1 MNEILQ
7 RRATPVK
14 KKPIDELTHEE
25 KAQLNTI
32 IDLLIPSDEYFP
44 PPSSL
49 HLIDEFLLHFA
60 PRIDYY
66 TPRMLHLKQLR
77 TVLRELDNAADGC
90 FCTASHER
98 QQQLLRSLEQRDPAF
113 FQELWTLANHSYY
126 ARMAVYN
133 PVSFPSTASFA

>member
-1 MNEILQ
+1 MKEILQ
-7 RRATPVK
+7 RRPVPTP
-14 KKPIDELTHEE
+14 KKPIAELTHEE

-44 PPSSL
+44 APSSL

-60 PRIDYY
+60 PRIDCY
-66 TPRMLHLKQLR
+66 TPRMLHFNQLR
-77 TVLRELDNAADGC
+77 TALRNLDNAADGS
-90 FCTASHER
+90 FCSASPER
-98 QQQLLRSLEQRDPAF
+98 QQQLLRLLEQRDPAF

-133 PVSFPSTASFA
+133 PVSLPSTASFA